1 MTTGSTTRSF
11 ARSDDRVTVI
21 GAGLSGLAT
30 AWYLSEAGVSVTV
43 IDAGSRAGGLIQT
56 QHAPEGLIETA
67 ARAFPWTDRTRELFE
82 KAGVPPAFAR
92 DESKRRYIFRRGRAR
107 RWPLTAVETVG
118 TAARFGTA
126 WITRRTS
133 PRAAETVD
141 AWGTRVLGRAATKWL
156 LAPALQ
162 GIYASAPEELSAV
175 ALFGKGRPRGGKL
188 AAPPRGMGE
197 LIDRLQAALIERGVT
212 FEFGRAVQ
220 PGAIG
225 ERPTVI
231 CTSAPAAARLLAA
244 SAPVVASALERIR
257 MVSVMAVTAF
267 FAPRHDDLRGFGV
280 LFPRT
285 SGVRALGAVFNTEV
299 FAGRG
304 DLRSETWIFGDLNPS
319 ALPGTDADAERQV
332 NHDRAILTGRAESPV
347 ACYVTRQLAALP
359 VYDQAVL
366 DARTAVARLPGH
378 LCLAGNYLGR
388 LGVSSLLEGA
398 ADAADRVRA
407 RVHPSHSS
415 HAADPDIHRSAG
427 SIPKAAAV

>member
-1 MTTGSTTRSF
+1 MTTASVSRRLG
-11 ARSDDRVTVI
+11 RSDDGVTVI

-30 AWYLSEAGVSVTV
+30 AWYLSEAGVLVAV
-43 IDAGSRAGGLIQT
+43 VDAGSRAGGLIQT

-67 ARAFPWTDRTRELFE
+67 ARAFPWTDRTRELFA

-92 DESKRRYIFRRGRAR
+92 DESKRRYIFRSGRAR
-107 RWPLTAVETVG
+107 RWPLTVTETFG
-118 TAARFGTA
+118 TAARFGSA
-126 WITRRTS
+126 WIARQTS
-133 PRAAETVD
+133 PRAPETVE
-141 AWGTRVLGRAATKWL
+141 AWGTRVFGRAATKWL

-162 GIYASAPEELSAV
+162 GIYASPPAELSAV

-197 LIDRLQAALIERGVT
+197 LIDRLHAALIERGVT
-212 FEFGRAVQ
+212 FEFGRSVQ

-231 CTSAPAAARLLAA
+231 CTNAPAAARLLAE
-244 SAPVVASALERIR
+244 SAPLVASALERIR
-257 MVSVMAVTAF
+257 MVSVVAVTAF
-267 FAPRHDDLRGFGV
+267 FPPRHDDLRGFGV
-280 LFPRT
+280 LFPRA

-299 FAGRG
+299 FTGRG
-304 DLRSETWIFGDLNPS
+304 DLRSETWIFGDLDPA

-332 NHDRAILTGRAESPV
+332 NHDRAILTSRTEPPV
-347 ACYVTRQLAALP
+347 ARYVTRQIAALP

-366 DARTAVARLPGH
+366 DARAAVATLPGH
-378 LCLAGNYLGR
+378 VCLAGNYLGR

-407 RVHPSHSS
+407 RVHQSHSS
-415 HAADPDIHRSAG
+415 RAADSDVQRPAG